1 AHLKASRNA
10 NEPYQTPAFLH
21 SLGTIL
27 AFQNDSSRQETVI
40 AGIEAGAVR
49 EAADLV
55 ITLSAAEQRRLLDYI
70 VRPYNFRD
78 PLATPEE
85 DDIDPDGV
93 IGHALT
99 ALTMISPGEPLPDKI
114 KPYLERHAPLGEVR
128 S

>member
-1 AHLKASRNA
+1 MIWS
-10 NEPYQTPAFLH
+10 
-21 SLGTIL
+21 GTIL
-27 AFQNDSSRQETVI
+27 PLQNDSSNGSSRQETVI

-70 VRPYNFRD
+70 VRPYNFFEHADRD
-78 PLATPEE
+78 PLATLEE

-99 ALTMISPGEPLPDKI
+99 ALTMISPGKRLPDTI
-114 KPYLERHAPLGEVR
+114 KPKFCAP
-128 S
+128 

>member
-1 AHLKASRNA
+1 M
-10 NEPYQTPAFLH
+10 TGV
-21 SLGTIL
+21 GTIL

-70 VRPYNFRD
+70 VRPYNFFEHADRD

-85 DDIDPDGV
+85 DDIDPARV

-99 ALTMISPGEPLPDKI
+99 ALTMISPGEPLPDTI
-114 KPYLERHAPLGEVR
+114 KPYLERHDPLGEAQ